1 MEDLFGM
8 GESPREIIKD
18 KLRQYFEG
26 KIVRKDLTKKI
37 KEGANVPVYVLEFLL
52 GQYCCSDDEAV
63 IEKGVQNVKRILA
76 DNFVRPDEAQKILS
90 QLRKKGSHTIID
102 MVTVRLDMKKD
113 CFFAAFSNL
122 GVDDVP
128 IADEYPEKY
137 DRLLCGGIWC
147 IVQLDYEVE
156 GDDTFGLED
165 INGNPLRSKQK
176 KQKDISPISIRKLT
190 PIQMPH
196 IDIEDL
202 KQGRKAFTKDE
213 WLDVM
218 MRSIGMEPDELNYR
232 EKWLLLTR
240 MIPLVENNFNLCELG
255 PRSTGKSH
263 LYKEISPNSILVSGG
278 QTTVANLFYNMGR
291 RTVGLVGLWDCVAF
305 DEVAGIKFKDK
316 DGVLIMKDYMASG
329 SFARGKEEK
338 AASASMVF
346 VGNINQ
352 SVDVLLKTSSLFDP
366 FPPEMGTDT
375 AFLDRIHCYLPGWE
389 IPKFRPEHF
398 TNDYGFISDYLAEF
412 IRELRKEQYGD
423 AIDHYFRLGKNL
435 NQRDTI
441 AVRRMADGYLKL
453 LYPDGEFTKEEV
465 EEVLQISLEMRR
477 RVKEQLKKLGGM
489 EFYDV
494 NFSYIDNETFEEKY
508 VSVPEQGGGKLIPEG
523 LCNPGQIYTVSR
535 GKNGMIGVFRL
546 ESQMLPGSG
555 KFDRTGIG
563 SDRECK
569 EAADTAYNFLK
580 ANGKLISGSISTT
593 NKDYIINYQDL
604 QGLGMT
610 KTLALPTLVAL
621 CSIALQRSVQSSM
634 VILGDFSIGGT
645 ILKVENLAS
654 TLQVCLD
661 SGAKKVLLPAATM
674 MELVTVPPD
683 LMSAFQLVPY
693 SDPADAVFKA
703 LGVE

>member
-1 MEDLFGM
+1 MEQI
-8 GESPREIIKD
+8 ESSSEIIKE
-18 KLRQYFEG
+18 KLRANFDG

-52 GQYCCSDDEAV
+52 GQYCSSDDPEIV
-63 IEKGVQNVKRILA
+63 ENGVQTVKRILA

-90 QLRKKGSHTIID
+90 KLRKKGSHTVID
-102 MVTVRLDMKKD
+102 MITVRLDIKKD
-113 CFFAAFSNL
+113 CFFAEFSNL
-122 GVDDVP
+122 GLTNVP
-128 IADEYPEKY
+128 IADEYPEKF

-147 IVQLDYEVE
+147 IVQLDYEME
-156 GDDTFGLED
+156 GDANFGIVDSDGFELK
-165 INGNPLRSKQK
+165 SKQK

-196 IDIEDL
+196 IDIEEL
-202 KQGRKAFTKDE
+202 KTGRGVFTKEE
-213 WLDVM
+213 WMDVM
-218 MRSIGMEPDELNYR
+218 LRSIGMEPDSLNDR

-291 RTVGLVGLWDCVAF
+291 KTVGLVGLWDCVAF
-305 DEVAGIKFKDK
+305 DEVAGIRFKDK
-316 DGVLIMKDYMASG
+316 DGIQIMKDYMASG

-375 AFLDRIHCYLPGWE
+375 AFLDRMHCYLPGWE

-423 AIDHYFRLGKNL
+423 ALDKYFRLGKNL

-441 AVRRMADGYLKL
+441 AVRKMVGGYLKL
-453 LYPDGEFTKEEV
+453 MYPDGKFSKEEL
-465 EEVLQISLEMRR
+465 EEVLRISLEMRR

-494 NFSYIDNETFEEKY
+494 NFSYIDLEDMSEHY

-523 LCNPGQIYTVSR
+523 VCNPGQIYTVSH
-535 GKNGMIGVFRL
+535 GKSGMIGVFRL
-546 ESQMLPGSG
+546 ESQMLSGNG
-555 KFDRTGIG
+555 KFERTGIG
-563 SDRECK
+563 TDRDAK
-569 EAADTAYNFLK
+569 EASNTAFNFLK
-580 ANGKLISGSISTT
+580 ANGSRISGSISTT
-593 NKDYIINYQDL
+593 MKDYIINYQDL
-604 QGLGMT
+604 QGIGMT
-610 KTLALPTLVAL
+610 STLALPTLIAL
-621 CSIALQRSVQSSM
+621 CSIALGRPT
-634 VILGDFSIGGT
+634 LGSLVVLGEISISGT
-645 ILKVENLAS
+645 MIKVDELSNA
-654 TLQVCLD
+654 LQVCLD
-661 SGAKKVLLPAATM
+661 SGAKRVLIPATSMVDFA
-674 MELVTVPPD
+674 TVPPD
-683 LMSAFQLVPY
+683 LMSAFQLIPY
-693 SDPADAVFKA
+693 QSAEDAVFKA